1 MIYWKLNLT
10 QHFWSYWI
18 NTIHSLR
25 LVWQIFT
32 GGGAENWE
40 PTWVKY
46 INDFILQQNIHS
58 SFFKALAIPLIYPN
72 SLIHCYRHNLMPC
85 PQLLLNVD
93 ITTFLARVAF
103 MCDNKTRMWQV
114 CLLHYSHITPGT
126 LISPNHLLP
135 TYHNQLFY
143 ISSCKINILEHLRR
157 L

>member
-1 MIYWKLNLT
+1 MIDWKLNLT

-18 NTIHSLR
+18 NSIHSLR

-58 SFFKALAIPLIYPN
+58 SFFRALTTPLIYSN
-72 SLIHCYRHNLMPC
+72 SPKHCYRHNLMPC

-93 ITTFLARVAF
+93 VTTFIARVAF
-103 MCDNKTRMWQV
+103 VCDNKTRMWQV
-114 CLLHYSHITPGT
+114 WYYITPILHLVPWSHRT
-126 LISPNHLLP
+126 TYFPPIIISYFILAPARS
-135 TYHNQLFY
+135 TYWS
-143 ISSCKINILEHLRR
+143 I
-157 L
+157 